1 MTFSRTARVNG
12 LIGAGHFLPHFYI
25 LCLPPLFLSWH
36 PAFGVALFATAA
48 GMLLFGWRGTLM
60 AFGLLGVP
68 VVAALL
74 WQGGVLR
81 DQRRPA
87 AADKTAAD
95 AAAPRGAGLLLS
107 RPILLFFG
115 FFLTGSMAGSA
126 LQAWLITVLHEV
138 NGLSLESASSALT
151 GYVAGGAAGT
161 LIGGWMADRTTRH
174 LPLTVV
180 LTVLPAAP
188 MALAGLVP
196 LAASAT
202 IAAPAPAGLLPA
214 ASGTPRDVMLKD
226 AAPPGEVG
234 KVFGFVS
241 AALPLGQALTPAPFG
256 LLIDWGRPDL
266 VILVAAALL
275 LASLVFLRTARRA
288 ARPATAPAPA
298 E

>member
-60 AFGLLGVP
+60 AFGWVGGPVGGALLG
-68 VVAALL
+68 
-74 WQGGVLR
+74 QGGVLR

-161 LIGGWMADRTTRH
+161 LIGGWGAHRTAR
-174 LPLTVV
+174 PPPPPP
-180 LTVLPAAP
+180 VLPP
-188 MALAGLVP
+188 
-196 LAASAT
+196 
-202 IAAPAPAGLLPA
+202 PA
-214 ASGTPRDVMLKD
+214 ARPRAR
-226 AAPPGEVG
+226 AAR
-234 KVFGFVS
+234 
-241 AALPLGQALTPAPFG
+241 
-256 LLIDWGRPDL
+256 GRP
-266 VILVAAALL
+266 
-275 LASLVFLRTARRA
+275 RRA
-288 ARPATAPAPA
+288 ARPGRAPAPA